1 MTKFFEEYIR
11 YDIDR
16 LDELEPKFKGE
27 LTLVIS
33 ENKSNKKDS
42 QNLDESDK
50 RIINKMINQ
59 LSIKEI
65 INLINKEKKIPKK
78 IIYNYCLKLKNEI

>member
-33 ENKSNKKDS
+33 ENKSNKKT
-42 QNLDESDK
+42 L
-50 RIINKMINQ
+50 RI
-59 LSIKEI
+59 
-65 INLINKEKKIPKK
+65 
-78 IIYNYCLKLKNEI
+78 

>member
-1 MTKFFEEYIR
+1 MKSILR
-11 YDIDR
+11 YDIDK
-16 LDELEPKFKGE
+16 LDELEHKFKGE

-33 ENKSNKKDS
+33 ENKSNKKDL

-65 INLINKEKKIPKK
+65 INLIKQ
-78 IIYNYCLKLKNEI
+78 

>member
-11 YDIDR
+11 HDIDK
-16 LDELEPKFKGE
+16 LDELEHKFKGE

-33 ENKSNKKDS
+33 ENKSNKKDL

-65 INLINKEKKIPKK
+65 INLINSKKKFQKE
-78 IIYNYCLKLKNEI
+78 